1 VPPVVIKALREW
13 KVRCPKG
20 ERDLVFPNGI
30 GRVER
35 HANIMN
41 RYFYLAQI
49 AAGVTKKAVLRD
61 KNRKPVLDADGHT
74 QMIVRAKYGLHAIR
88 HFCASLWIE
97 AGFSPKKVQVLM
109 GHKSVVQ
116 TFDIYGHLFERRD
129 RDHAKVLEIQRSVL
143 GR

>member
-1 VPPVVIKALREW
+1 
-13 KVRCPKG
+13 
-20 ERDLVFPNGI
+20 
-30 GRVER
+30 
-35 HANIMN
+35 MN

-49 AAGVTKKAVLRD
+49 AAGVTKKVVLRD
-61 KNRKPVLDADGHT
+61 KNRKPVLDADGLT

-88 HFCASLWIE
+88 HFCASLWIK

-129 RDHAKVLEIQRSVL
+129 RDHAKVLEIQLSVL